1 MVVSDMM
8 DIVRRI
14 AKYTPNEISERL
26 QIRSATD
33 RNILESAGEISKKA
47 QETFKSSMAKII
59 DDKDSKDAKSMSDV
73 LLIFYSGLA
82 VQKVSMK

>member
-8 DIVRRI
+8 TIVRRI

-33 RNILESAGEISKKA
+33 RNILESAGEITRNA
-47 QETFKSSMAKII
+47 QEKFKSSMKKII
-59 DDKDSKDAKSMSDV
+59 DDADSKNAKSMGDV
-73 LLIFYSGLA
+73 LLIFYSGIA